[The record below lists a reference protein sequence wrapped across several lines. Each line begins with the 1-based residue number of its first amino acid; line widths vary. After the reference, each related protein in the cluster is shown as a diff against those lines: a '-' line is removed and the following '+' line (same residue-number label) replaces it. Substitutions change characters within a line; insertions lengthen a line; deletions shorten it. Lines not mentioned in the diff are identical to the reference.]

1 MSMSVVKAFLSL
13 SLSQSSGVFFVGA
26 PTRFLHDFIG
36 NCCKINMKT
45 ALMVAE
51 KPSLAQNLANILSNG
66 KCSTN
71 KGIFIKPISLLLS

>member
-1 MSMSVVKAFLSL
+1 
-13 SLSQSSGVFFVGA
+13 
-26 PTRFLHDFIG
+26 
-36 NCCKINMKT
+36 MKT

-71 KGIFIKPISLLLS
+71 KGNLCVYYFESVLLKNLRICATDLL

>member
-1 MSMSVVKAFLSL
+1 
-13 SLSQSSGVFFVGA
+13 
-26 PTRFLHDFIG
+26 
-36 NCCKINMKT
+36 MKT

-71 KGIFIKPISLLLS
+71 KGKFLPFIFSELIMLNIINYSGIFNYSVKF